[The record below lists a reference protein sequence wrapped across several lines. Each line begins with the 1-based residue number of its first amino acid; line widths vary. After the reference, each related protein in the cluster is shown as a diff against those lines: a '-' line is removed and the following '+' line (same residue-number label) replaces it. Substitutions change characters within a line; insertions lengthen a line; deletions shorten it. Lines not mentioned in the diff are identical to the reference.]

1 MVKEGKGFE
10 ELDARELNELG
21 NAYSARGMWEEAID
35 SYLRSMAVRK
45 FSGDVSGQGI
55 VLNNL
60 GAVYYHQG
68 RLQEALECYEASRQI
83 AHELGE
89 KLSELVSLMNLAFH
103 HFTAGRHDQFL
114 RRADEAEALART
126 LGRWESMCKLRWLRG
141 RVALADTE
149 RYQEG
154 LKLYAEALSYASRDG
169 EPELGQMLM
178 RVDAQ
183 AQHLASQGARGLALV
198 FYDYLQAFAHDQDFG
213 QSVLSHLTQKR
224 EEILHRPSLP

>member
-1 MVKEGKGFE
+1 MVKEGKDFE
-10 ELDARELNELG
+10 DLDERELNELG

-35 SYLRSMAVRK
+35 SYLRSMALRK
-45 FSGDVSGQGI
+45 FSGDVCGQGI

-60 GAVYYHQG
+60 GAVYYRQG

-89 KLSELVSLMNLAFH
+89 SLSELVALMNLAFH
-103 HFTAGRHDQFL
+103 HFTAGKHDQFL
-114 RRADEAEALART
+114 HRADEAEALALT

-141 RVALADTE
+141 RVALGDPE

-154 LKLYAEALSYASRDG
+154 LRLYAEALSYASRDG
-169 EPELGQMLM
+169 EPELEQMLA

-183 AQHLASQGARGLALV
+183 AQRLASQGARGLALV
-198 FYDYLQAFAHDQDFG
+198 FYDYLQVFARDQGFG
-213 QSVLSHLTQKR
+213 QSLLFHLTQKR
-224 EEILHRPSLP
+224 EEILRGPSLP

>member
-1 MVKEGKGFE
+1 MDIED
-10 ELDARELNELG
+10 LDARELNELG
-21 NAYSARGMWEEAID
+21 NAYSARGMWKEAID

-45 FSGDVSGQGI
+45 SSRDLRGQGV

-68 RLQEALECYEASRQI
+68 RLDEALECYDASRQI

-89 KLSELVSLMNLAFH
+89 ELSELVALMNLSFH
-103 HFTAGRHDQFL
+103 HFTRGEHDEFL
-114 RRADEAEALART
+114 RLADEAESLALT

-141 RVALADTE
+141 RLALADAE
-149 RYQEG
+149 RFEEG
-154 LKLYAEALSYASRDG
+154 LKLYAEALGYASRDG
-169 EPELGQMLM
+169 ETELQQMLT

-198 FYDYLQAFAHDQDFG
+198 LYDYLQVFARDEGFG
-213 QSVLSHLTQKR
+213 QSVLSHLTLKR
-224 EEILHRPSLP
+224 DEILRRPSLP

>member
-21 NAYSARGMWEEAID
+21 NAYGAQGMWEEAID

-45 FSGDVSGQGI
+45 FSGDVRGQGI

-60 GAVYYHQG
+60 GAVYYRQG
-68 RLQEALECYEASRQI
+68 RWQEALECYEASRQI

-89 KLSELVSLMNLAFH
+89 RLSELVALMNLAFH
-103 HFTAGRHDQFL
+103 HFTAGRHEQFF
-114 RRADEAEALART
+114 RRADEAEALAFT

-141 RVALADTE
+141 RVALASPE

-169 EPELGQMLM
+169 ETELQEMLT

-183 AQHLASQGARGLALV
+183 AQRLASQGARGLALV
-198 FYDYLQAFAHDQDFG
+198 FYDYLQTFARDQGFG
-213 QSVLSHLTQKR
+213 QSVLSDLTQKR
-224 EEILHRPSLP
+224 EEILRRPSLP